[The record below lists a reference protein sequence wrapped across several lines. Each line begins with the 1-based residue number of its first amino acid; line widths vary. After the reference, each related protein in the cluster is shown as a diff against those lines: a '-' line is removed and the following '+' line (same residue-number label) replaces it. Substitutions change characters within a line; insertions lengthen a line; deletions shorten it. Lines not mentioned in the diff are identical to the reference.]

1 MHLIW
6 GIVGAVLGFSAG
18 MLAYLAL
25 YRAFPDQF
33 GRVPTLA
40 LVVIFALGGGGMMGG
55 GWIALYLAARHTGI
69 KPAKNATSLGQNG
82 ANSSSAQ
89 STGGDQL

>member
-55 GWIALYLAARHTGI
+55 GWIALYLAARRDKTHRDKAREERNKFGS
-69 KPAKNATSLGQNG
+69 KRRK
-82 ANSSSAQ
+82 
-89 STGGDQL
+89 